1 MMMILDPCKTC
12 LRLADGAHERG
23 PNMKETVSGNLLFL
37 ASKKCC
43 FLDTYVV
50 VSQCFACSKTI
61 YIDKYIYIYI

>member
-43 FLDTYVV
+43 HSVLHVPKLFILINI
-50 VSQCFACSKTI
+50 FI
-61 YIDKYIYIYI
+61 YI